1 MPQVTDRFKGAST
14 ARSRHLQS
22 GRSAPTRTTT
32 TRTTKPSTR
41 PSARSIR
48 SEANK
53 RNAARAESKKVTS
66 GMTKE
71 ERAALNAREGESA
84 QEMAND
90 PAYQQVTQ
98 LSTLDK
104 TKRKEVLDF
113 LREVADEEFSDYFE
127 DRRQEVITDAKFAME
142 TIAQQFGEFN
152 EETKRELGQA
162 IEKLDVDSAKELA
175 TTFTAVNQSG
185 LMNSGMM
192 AILAQRI
199 IDDETFS
206 ARQLQEDLDADLRFS
221 AEKQAL
227 QEKGVDIDE
236 KAGLA
241 GIENE
246 RVEAVEVDMFQRAG
260 FEDTYELL
268 NAIDSGFYEMDP
280 VTGEFRDTRGDQPQ
294 APREANAEDVTP
306 AAERQTPT
314 PQQTRFDAA
323 PEAIATREKAVEAR
337 RSAPI
342 PVEERT
348 TNRVV
353 EGPSREIQEFEAKS
367 PEGQA
372 LQSSA
377 EIRRRARLDR
387 NSQQV

>member
-1 MPQVTDRFKGAST
+1 MS
-14 ARSRHLQS
+14 
-22 GRSAPTRTTT
+22 
-32 TRTTKPSTR
+32 
-41 PSARSIR
+41 
-48 SEANK
+48 
-53 RNAARAESKKVTS
+53 
-66 GMTKE
+66 KE
-71 ERAALNAREGESA
+71 ERAAWNAAEGQA
-84 QEMAND
+84 ATEMAND
-90 PAYQQVTQ
+90 PTMSQVYEQVTQ

-113 LREVADEEFSDYFE
+113 LREVADEEFSGYFE

-162 IEKLDVDSAKELA
+162 IDKLDIDSAKELA

-236 KAGLA
+236 KAGLSK
-241 GIENE
+241 IENE

-260 FEDTYELL
+260 FEDMYELL

-280 VTGEFRDTRGDQPQ
+280 VTGEFRGTRSDQPQ
-294 APREANAEDVTP
+294 SPREATAEDVPQP
-306 AAERQTPT
+306 ADR
-314 PQQTRFDAA
+314 AA
-323 PEAIATREKAVEAR
+323 PEPPQLPAAPETRFSSQRATQNSIATRNEAVKAR
-337 RSAPI
+337 NLSQPI
-342 PVEERT
+342 ERT
-348 TNRVV
+348 TKEQVQ
-353 EGPSREIQEFEAKS
+353 EGPSREIQMRETDNPDA
-367 PEGQA
+367 QR
-372 LQSSA
+372 LQSAA
-377 EIRRRARLDR
+377 EIRRRARLAN